1 MQVLLED
8 FDMSEIDQLIHEAL
22 SDDVNDLIKIAD
34 IDKET
39 KEASDSTT
47 DDISNILGIDNI
59 LAKLDAEDDGDDGAD
74 SNDNDTLTVKLTEP
88 KSIEVNVATMVS
100 PDTPT
105 TTPSYDDLDSNND
118 KEVSVLLHP
127 NDSTSNDTTTDKE
140 LDVTVRDSSGAN
152 NKDADDI
159 TNTKELEVK
168 INNTADLE
176 VGIKT
181 DKNTDSNNDDDDKD
195 TFNVRLVN
203 DSDADKQTDMFIQRR
218 DKLINDKDPNLQLSV
233 CIKVVMELKE
243 SLERLISHAPNETM
257 LVKTKYVIGNIL
269 ENILSNSNMLLND
282 QDKMKSVVYK
292 VFDLIISLNKYIKER
307 FDDIQDTVN
316 DGSKSTEDGAISK
329 QITDVESNIA
339 KDNNNISSSNTNI
352 VIGGTVNHTAATEKK
367 VPNVNKKKY

>member
-140 LDVTVRDSSGAN
+140 LDVTIRDSSDAN
-152 NKDADDI
+152 NKDANDI

-233 CIKVVMELKE
+233 CIKV
-243 SLERLISHAPNETM
+243 I
-257 LVKTKYVIGNIL
+257 Y
-269 ENILSNSNMLLND
+269 
-282 QDKMKSVVYK
+282 
-292 VFDLIISLNKYIKER
+292 
-307 FDDIQDTVN
+307 
-316 DGSKSTEDGAISK
+316 
-329 QITDVESNIA
+329 
-339 KDNNNISSSNTNI
+339 
-352 VIGGTVNHTAATEKK
+352 
-367 VPNVNKKKY
+367 

>member
-140 LDVTVRDSSGAN
+140 LDVTIRDSSDAN
-152 NKDADDI
+152 NKDANDI

-339 KDNNNISSSNTNI
+339 KDNNNISSSNTNT
-352 VIGGTVNHTAATEKK
+352 VVGGTVNHTAATEKK

>member
-1 MQVLLED
+1 
-8 FDMSEIDQLIHEAL
+8 MSEIDQLIHEAL

-140 LDVTVRDSSGAN
+140 LDVTIRDSSDAN
-152 NKDADDI
+152 NKDANDI

-339 KDNNNISSSNTNI
+339 KDNNNISSSNTNT
-352 VIGGTVNHTAATEKK
+352 VVGGTVNHTAATEKK

>member
-8 FDMSEIDQLIHEAL
+8 FDMSEMDQLIHEAL

-47 DDISNILGIDNI
+47 DDISNILGIDDI
-59 LAKLDAEDDGDDGAD
+59 LAKLDAEDDGAD
-74 SNDNDTLTVKLTEP
+74 SNDSDTLTVKLTEP

-105 TTPSYDDLDSNND
+105 TASYDDLDNNND
-118 KEVSVLLHP
+118 KEVSILLHP

-140 LDVTVRDSSGAN
+140 LDVTVRDSSSAN
-152 NKDADDI
+152 NKDVDDI
-159 TNTKELEVK
+159 TNAKEIEVK

-181 DKNTDSNNDDDDKD
+181 DKNTDSNNNDDDKD

-329 QITDVESNIA
+329 QITDVESNIT
-339 KDNNNISSSNTNI
+339 KDNNNISSSNTNT
-352 VIGGTVNHTAATEKK
+352 VVSGAVNHTAATEKK

>member
-39 KEASDSTT
+39 KEVSDSTT
-47 DDISNILGIDNI
+47 DDISNILGIDDI
-59 LAKLDAEDDGDDGAD
+59 LAKLDAEDDGAD
-74 SNDNDTLTVKLTEP
+74 NNDNDTLIVKLTEP

-140 LDVTVRDSSGAN
+140 LDVTVRDSSDAN

-203 DSDADKQTDMFIQRR
+203 DSDADKQTAMFIQRR

>member
-8 FDMSEIDQLIHEAL
+8 FDMSEINQLIHEAL

-59 LAKLDAEDDGDDGAD
+59 LAKLDAEDDGAD
-74 SNDNDTLTVKLTEP
+74 SDDSDTLTVKLTEP

-105 TTPSYDDLDSNND
+105 TTPSYDDLNSNNN

-127 NDSTSNDTTTDKE
+127 NDSTSNDTTIDKE
-140 LDVTVRDSSGAN
+140 LDVTIRDSSDAN

-159 TNTKELEVK
+159 TNAKELEVK

-339 KDNNNISSSNTNI
+339 KDNNNISFSNTNT
-352 VIGGTVNHTAATEKK
+352 VIGGAVNHTTTAAEKK